1 MAAKKRK
8 RRLHPVAVFAI
19 TFMTV
24 LSIGCGVL
32 LSVYAYQNQS
42 SAVMA
47 EQTPFPEE
55 TQKVPERQ
63 VNLVDEMKAEALNTP
78 DAPIEKP
85 EEKVE
90 ERDVTLAFAGD
101 ILFDDNYSIMVA
113 LKQRENGI
121 LDCVSEELRTEMK
134 NADICMLNNEFT
146 YTTRGEPTPEKAYTF
161 RAKPE
166 HASMLHELGVDVV
179 SIANN
184 HTYDFGEVSLLDTLD
199 TLTKEDILYAG
210 AGRNLDEARA
220 PVYFETGGMKI
231 GIVAATQIERLDNPD
246 TKGATENSAG
256 VFRCWNPEKLL
267 ETVRETK
274 ENCDFVIVYIHWGT
288 ENTAELDWAQKDQ
301 SVLIAEAGADLII
314 GDHPHCLQ
322 PIDYVN
328 GIPVV
333 YSLGNF
339 WFNSRTIDTCLIKA
353 TVNKEGVKAL
363 QFVPALQQNCTTTML
378 HGAEKDR
385 VLNYMREISPNIN
398 IDNEGYITQ
407 K

>member
-1 MAAKKRK
+1 MAEKKRK
-8 RRLHPVAVFAI
+8 RRPHPAAVFAI

-24 LSIGCGVL
+24 LSVGCAVL
-32 LSVYAYQNQS
+32 LSLYAYQNRD
-42 SAVMA
+42 SAAMTEPA
-47 EQTPFPEE
+47 QLPEDKE
-55 TQKVPERQ
+55 TEPEREPARSI
-63 VNLVDEMKAEALNTP
+63 VEEMKAEAA
-78 DAPIEKP
+78 APAVQAEQKP
-85 EEKVE
+85 EEAVEE

-121 LDCVSEELRTEMK
+121 SDSVSEELRTEMK

-166 HASMLHELGVDVV
+166 HAAMLHELGVDIV

-199 TLTKEDILYAG
+199 TLTQEGILYAG
-210 AGRNLDEARA
+210 AGRNLDEAGA
-220 PVYFETGGMKI
+220 PVYFETGGMTI

-246 TKGATENSAG
+246 TKGATKDRAG

-274 ENCDFVIVYIHWGT
+274 AGCDFVVVYMHWGT
-288 ENTAELDWAQKDQ
+288 ENVAEPDWAQKDQ
-301 SVLIAEAGADLII
+301 SVMLAEAGADLII

-328 GIPVV
+328 GVPVV

-339 WFNSRTIDTCLIKA
+339 L
-353 TVNKEGVKAL
+353 V
-363 QFVPALQQNCTTTML
+363 
-378 HGAEKDR
+378 
-385 VLNYMREISPNIN
+385 
-398 IDNEGYITQ
+398 
-407 K
+407 